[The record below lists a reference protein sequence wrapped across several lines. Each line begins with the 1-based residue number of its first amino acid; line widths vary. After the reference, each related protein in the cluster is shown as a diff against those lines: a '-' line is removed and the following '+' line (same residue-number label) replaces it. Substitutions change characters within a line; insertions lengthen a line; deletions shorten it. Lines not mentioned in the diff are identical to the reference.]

1 MPNIKPAQ
9 VDYLYRGAQGQPI
22 RIMRRVQTEE
32 GKKFYPVDPAT
43 GKKTTWDITK
53 GDPGR
58 VPYRLPEFLKAQ
70 ASGAPIIIVEGE
82 KCVDALAALG
92 WLGVTTTPFGSN
104 GFKGAALESLLKPY
118 ISTESS
124 YIIIPDCDKPGRKYA
139 YNMAEALTRLGCHA
153 ATLDLNKDRYD
164 GYDIADWIDDQ
175 TGKYSNA
182 EKLELFLGLLDLAEP
197 FELPPPE
204 QIFHR
209 PADALN
215 VELDIPLRLK
225 LVIDH
230 VTRNGVFHNG
240 FLDALMRR
248 VGSETRRFN
257 DRDWNTLWH
266 ELPFSEDVKRSIGS
280 KNYFLSIIESEYLP
294 TTNPVQDWIYSLR
307 WDGQDHIAAL
317 ATQLHSIHEPDLV
330 VEIIRQW
337 LASVIAAITKNFI
350 PQGMLILTGNQGIGK
365 STFLR
370 HLCPPQIRDYYSE
383 TMIDLH
389 NKDGLECLADNII
402 INVSELASFQRADYN
417 TLKGFLTLSSV
428 KYRKSYGH
436 FACSRVRKASFCGDT
451 NDDYFLSDP
460 TGNRRFWVIKLDPAN
475 PNPIDDIP
483 EYCGDQIWAQ
493 ALAQRDE
500 ILAGNRD
507 FIARMLAHAE
517 NFYQEPDIASAF
529 QDIFGKPEEGDIGIE
544 YLSATEILGE
554 IHDANPGV
562 RGSAI
567 ALGKEMKRMGFELPT
582 LTRKNGVVKREW
594 MVKRIKIKQETTAG
608 TDYPSDWQEV

>member
-197 FELPPPE
+197 FELPPVKESASP
-204 QIFHR
+204 IIN
-209 PADALN
+209 PDTGLTAGIKAL
-215 VELDIPLRLK
+215 
-225 LVIDH
+225 IDH
-230 VTRNGVFHNG
+230 AKNYGVIYNG
-240 FLDALMRR
+240 FLESLVIKNGLGYRR
-248 VGSETRRFN
+248 LK
-257 DRDWNTLWH
+257 DKDLNTLYH
-266 ELPFSEDVKRSIGS
+266 RIPYSEFEEVKRSKRS
-280 KNYFLSIIESEYLP
+280 KDYFATFLESDFMDSM
-294 TTNPVQDWIYSLR
+294 NPVDDFIAGLR
-307 WDGQDHIAAL
+307 WDGVNHIGELAAYL
-317 ATQLHSIHEPDLV
+317 ATDYPNELIESILAH
-330 VEIIRQW
+330 W
-337 LASVIAAITKNFI
+337 LAGAIANMLNPHYT
-350 PQGMLILTGNQGIGK
+350 PQGMLILTGVQGIGK

-370 HLCPPQIRDYYSE
+370 HLCPPQLRDYYSE
-383 TMIDLH
+383 NLPDLH
-389 NKDGLECLADNII
+389 NKDSLATLAENVI
-402 INVSELASFQRADYN
+402 INVSELASFQKSDYN

-428 KYRKSYGH
+428 KYRPAYGRY
-436 FACSRVRKASFCGDT
+436 AMSMPRRASFCGDT
-451 NDDYFLSDP
+451 NDDRFLTDP
-460 TGNRRFWVIKLDPAN
+460 TGNRRFWVIRAN
-475 PNPIDDIP
+475 SIQDVPS
-483 EYCGDQIWAQ
+483 YCGDQVWAQ

-500 ILAGNRD
+500 ILDDNRN
-507 FIARMLAHAE
+507 FIGAMNNHAE
-517 NFYQEPDIASAF
+517 EFYQEPDIAMAF
-529 QDIFGKPEEGDIGIE
+529 HDVFFKPESDDLGIE
-544 YLSATEILGE
+544 YLSATEIFAE
-554 IHDANPGV
+554 ITNG
-562 RGSAI
+562 RTGIKGSAVG
-567 ALGKEMKRMGFELPT
+567 LGRELKRLKFEQN
-582 LTRKNGVVKREW
+582 RSGAKRQWIVKRHN
-594 MVKRIKIKQETTAG
+594 
-608 TDYPSDWQEV
+608 PSTNQDSIDNGWCDR